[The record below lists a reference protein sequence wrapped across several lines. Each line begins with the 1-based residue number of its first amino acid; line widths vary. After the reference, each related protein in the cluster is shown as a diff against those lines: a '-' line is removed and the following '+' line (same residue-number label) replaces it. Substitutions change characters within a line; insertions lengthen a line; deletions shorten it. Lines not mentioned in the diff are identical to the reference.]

1 MAWQNLTQNLWGNQK
16 SNENKVTILTQE
28 LSLVVCFGHKVL
40 KEKLRMKPEPYSS
53 KKKSRSKHEKGPAQ
67 PSVTVTLISLNSAQI
82 TW

>member
-1 MAWQNLTQNLWGNQK
+1 M
-16 SNENKVTILTQE
+16 TILTQE

-53 KKKSRSKHEKGPAQ
+53 KKKSRSKHENGPAQ

-82 TW
+82 T